1 MEVNM
6 IFLLFPAVAAAVGS
20 FCAQAREAQ
29 EFETRALAIAKARA
43 IAKIAPERVRA
54 LGPQPE
60 ELVEFCGLQVTF
72 QEMKILLESDPAS
85 TKFRTTAAY
94 AALRDQQ

>member
-1 MEVNM
+1 M

-29 EFETRALAIAKARA
+29 EFEARAMAVAKARA
-43 IAKIAPERVRA
+43 LAKIAPERVQD

-60 ELVEFCGLQVTF
+60 ELVEFFGLQVTL
-72 QEMKILLESDPAS
+72 QEMKVLLENEPKSP
-85 TKFRTTAAY
+85 KFLTTAAY
-94 AALRDQQ
+94 AALRDQQQ

>member
-1 MEVNM
+1 M

-29 EFETRALAIAKARA
+29 EFEARALAIAKARA
-43 IAKIAPERVRA
+43 IAKMAPERVRA

-60 ELVEFCGLQVTF
+60 ELHEFCNLRVTL
-72 QEMKILLESDPAS
+72 QEMKVLLESEPNS
-85 TKFRTTAAY
+85 PEFRRVAAY
-94 AALRDQQ
+94 AALRDQQQ